1 MDDDANI
8 QIKKGMRKSKKDPQP
23 PPPEPTE
30 ETAHDQEDQQEDTP
44 AVEVPATKP
53 KKSAKKSAP
62 KVETQDYEVEQQP
75 DVVIHKRHKGA
86 KPRKVIVITADS
98 DANTSDE
105 ELPYRARPQ
114 VQVKPRPKVSAPAS
128 AGAGDP
134 KPAKPKATKPPVVPV
149 QKVSQKPN
157 ADVGAGL
164 PERYAMSQ
172 KPKQGYVVDEFI
184 DKLLGL
190 S

>member
-8 QIKKGMRKSKKDPQP
+8 QIKKGQRKSKRDPQ

-30 ETAHDQEDQQEDTP
+30 DTTPDQQDQEEETP
-44 AVEVPATKP
+44 AVEVPTTKP
-53 KKSAKKSAP
+53 KKTAKKSAP
-62 KVETQDYEVEQQP
+62 KVETQDYDVEQQP
-75 DVVIHKRHKGA
+75 DVVIHKRHKGV

-105 ELPYRARPQ
+105 ELPYRAKPQ
-114 VQVKPRPKVSAPAS
+114 VQVKPRPKMTAA
-128 AGAGDP
+128 AGSGDP

-164 PERYAMSQ
+164 PERYAMTN

>member
-8 QIKKGMRKSKKDPQP
+8 QIKKGQRKSKRDPQP
-23 PPPEPTE
+23 PPAPEPTE
-30 ETAHDQEDQQEDTP
+30 DTTEQHEEEEDTP
-44 AVEVPATKP
+44 AVEVPTAKP
-53 KKSAKKSAP
+53 KKATKKSAP
-62 KVETQDYEVEQQP
+62 KVETQDYDVEQQP

-105 ELPYRARPQ
+105 ELPYRAKPQ
-114 VQVKPRPKVSAPAS
+114 VQVKPRPKMSVAA
-128 AGAGDP
+128 AGGGSDP
-134 KPAKPKATKPPVVPV
+134 KPAKPKTTKPPVVPV
-149 QKVSQKPN
+149 QKVSQKAN

-164 PERYAMSQ
+164 PERYAMTN
-172 KPKQGYVVDEFI
+172 KPKHGYVVDEFI